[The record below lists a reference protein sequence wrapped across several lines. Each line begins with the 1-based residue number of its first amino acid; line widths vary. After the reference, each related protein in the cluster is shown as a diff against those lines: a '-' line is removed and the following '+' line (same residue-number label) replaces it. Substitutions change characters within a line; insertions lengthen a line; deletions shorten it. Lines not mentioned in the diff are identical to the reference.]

1 MCGIAGFSRRGSGST
16 FPAGDLSLA
25 LALAIEARGPH
36 ATGYGW
42 IDEASAWPYFWK
54 EQGRASL
61 VADLCAVT
69 RDPEVRT
76 LIAHTRYATQGSPSV
91 AANNHPVVA
100 PGIVLVHNGVVTN
113 DDALFRT
120 LGVERMAEVD
130 SEVIAALLSY
140 SGMDP
145 WLALAELR
153 GRAAVAWLD
162 ADSPD
167 TLHLARVTDS
177 PLHYAHTKGG
187 AFIFASTA
195 KAINDA
201 AGLAQV
207 RLVGRVR
214 SVDEGTYLRVVRGDI
229 TVVRRIAI
237 TRTATTGPR
246 LDQGAAPAKKKG
258 KKGRH
263 ANQGRLLSVAP
274 DPATWDWTDGRGIT
288 DRFARPAT
296 ATQPPEPYWAWR
308 NRDEGK

>member
-1 MCGIAGFSRRGSGST
+1 MCGIAGFSRKGSGHT

-54 EQGRASL
+54 EQGRASK

-69 RDPEVRT
+69 RDPAVRT

-91 AANNHPVVA
+91 NANNHPVIA

-167 TLHLARVTDS
+167 TLHLARTTDS
-177 PLHYAHTKGG
+177 PLHYAHTRGG

-195 KAINDA
+195 KAINEA
-201 AGLAQV
+201 AGLARV
-207 RLVGRVR
+207 SLASKVR
-214 SVDEGTYLRVVRGDI
+214 SVGEGTYLRVVRGEVT
-229 TVVRRIAI
+229 TVKTFQV
-237 TRTATTGPR
+237 TRTATVGPR
-246 LDQGAAPAKKKG
+246 LDQGAAPARKG
-258 KKGRH
+258 KKGKH
-263 ANQGRLLSVAP
+263 ANQGRLLPAAP
-274 DPATWDWTDGRGIT
+274 AQTSWDWTDGRGIT

-296 ATQPPEPYWAWR
+296 ANQPPEPYWAWR
-308 NRDEGK
+308 KKDPS